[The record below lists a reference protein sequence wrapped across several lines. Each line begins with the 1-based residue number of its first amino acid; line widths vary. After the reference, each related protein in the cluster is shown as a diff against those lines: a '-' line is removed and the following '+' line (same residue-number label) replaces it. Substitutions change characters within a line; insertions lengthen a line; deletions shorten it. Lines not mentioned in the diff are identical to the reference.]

1 MFNFIFIL
9 SSKRSCVK
17 KFANFSYRLL
27 SIKNMRNI
35 EIKAKVKNPEEFLAK
50 VKEITDTKETVI
62 PQRDIFF
69 NLPKDKPGR
78 LKLRNFQDGSGE
90 LIFYNRPDMEGPKL
104 SDFEKTFLT
113 PDACKGIEKILTT
126 AYGTLG
132 IVEKTRLLYMVGQT
146 RIHVDQVK
154 GLGSFMELEV
164 VLADDE
170 SIEHGEK
177 ISNNLMD
184 KLGIT
189 KDCLISGAYMDLLL
203 KGESTL

>member
-1 MFNFIFIL
+1 MFYFLVFT
-9 SSKRSCVK
+9 SRKSVYFR
-17 KFANFSYRLL
+17 KFVNCYHCLTS
-27 SIKNMRNI
+27 KNMRNI
-35 EIKAKVKNPEEFLAK
+35 EIKAKVGNPEEFLVK
-50 VKEITDTKETVI
+50 VKEISDSKETVI
-62 PQRDIFF
+62 PQRDVFF

-78 LKLRNFQDGSGE
+78 LKLRNYQDGTGE
-90 LIFYNRPDMEGPKL
+90 LIFYDRPDIKGPKL
-104 SDFEKTFLT
+104 SSFEKTFLT
-113 PDACKGIEKILTT
+113 SDACKGIEGILTT

-177 ISNNLMD
+177 ISNDLMD

-203 KGESTL
+203 KEKSI